1 MTSIIA
7 DSHVQAALGGFVEP
21 VEIHD
26 ASGKLLG
33 TFMPASKD
41 IKWAYEYVRSIAD
54 PVEWQRRRESNDKG
68 ITTAEMLAKL
78 NALESR

>member
-26 ASGKLLG
+26 SSGKLLG
-33 TFMPASKD
+33 TFMPAAAD
-41 IKWAYEYVRSIAD
+41 LGWAYEEARAHFD
-54 PVEWQRRRESNDKG
+54 PAELKRRNEDNPPG
-68 ITTAEMLAKL
+68 ITTAEMLAKFHS
-78 NALESR
+78 LERQ